1 MTGIVV
7 AAVRVN
13 DGYNSGGS
21 KGIGRLIVQA
31 LLAEGVNVS
40 YCARNPRGDEF
51 STFQGAADNARAV
64 VSTVDIANAA
74 DIKNWVKKSV
84 DEFGKVDCVVANG
97 DLSLSTVVLV
107 SRN

>member
-13 DGYNSGGS
+13 DGYKSGGT

-51 STFQGAADNARAV
+51 SNFRGAADSARAV

-84 DEFGKVDCVVANG
+84 DEFGKIDCVVANG
-97 DLSLSTVVLV
+97 ELSPSTVVLV

>member
-1 MTGIVV
+1 M
-7 AAVRVN
+7 
-13 DGYNSGGS
+13 
-21 KGIGRLIVQA
+21 
-31 LLAEGVNVS
+31 S

-64 VSTVDIANAA
+64 VSTVDIANPA

-84 DEFGKVDCVVANG
+84 DEFGKIDCVVANRE
-97 DLSLSTVVLV
+97 LSPSTVVFV